1 MKRLIMTDELPKS
14 ETKAREVL
22 ESFALELAKNLKEK
36 KAIQLTLEVNLNQQ
50 GGISRS
56 WFRTK
61 TEIK

>member
-1 MKRLIMTDELPKS
+1 MTDELPKS

-36 KAIQLTLEVNLNQQ
+36 KAIQLTLEVNLSSQ

-56 WFRTK
+56 WLRTQA
-61 TEIK
+61 EIK

>member
-1 MKRLIMTDELPKS
+1 MTDELPKS

-22 ESFALELAKNLKEK
+22 ELFALELAKNLKEK

-56 WFRTK
+56 WFRTQ

>member
-1 MKRLIMTDELPKS
+1 MIPELPKS
-14 ETKAREVL
+14 EIKVKEIL

-36 KAIQLTLEVNLNQQ
+36 KAIQLTLEVNLSPQ

-56 WFRTK
+56 WLRTQ

>member
-1 MKRLIMTDELPKS
+1 MIPELPKS

-36 KAIQLTLEVNLNQQ
+36 KAIQLILEVNLNPQ

-56 WFRTK
+56 WFRTQ